1 MFARSALVECFS
13 LRVCL
18 PEETKV
24 VQSFASFILTASS
37 AYILLSHCILL
48 LRNGAAQSSLIYL
61 FTYLFTSVFFNLMG
75 NNTST
80 IFSYLKITSEIM
92 Y

>member
-1 MFARSALVECFS
+1 MFARSALVEYFS
-13 LRVCL
+13 LYVCL

-48 LRNGAAQSSLIYL
+48 LCNGTAQSSLI
-61 FTYLFTSVFFNLMG
+61 YLFTSVFFNLMG